1 MGSWFLGRINL
12 RRLEMND
19 IEVALL
25 AISSLTWLFSRQIIL
40 KYRPIPK
47 WIDIPIV
54 IVFVI
59 LTFYAAYDTFMG

>member
-1 MGSWFLGRINL
+1 
-12 RRLEMND
+12 MND

-25 AISSLTWLFSRQIIL
+25 AISSLTWYFFRQIIL